1 MKARAL
7 RSLAAVA
14 VCLAAGAA
22 AVWSQQPPAAPQ
34 DDLLRAMHDEL
45 DRSRSIALPNLEP
58 PYFIQYI
65 VDREETFDV
74 TASLG
79 GLIGRHRDTIRQPQ
93 VGIRV
98 GDYRF
103 DNTNYTG
110 SGFNFGTRYDLG
122 RFPAENRYDVLRRYF
137 WLETD
142 SAYKSAV
149 EAISR
154 KRAALR
160 NLTQNDRLDDFAH
173 AAPVRHLRPLPHL
186 TIDEDYWTRRV
197 RALSAAFARYPEI
210 KTSDVELESAVG
222 GFTMINSE
230 GSEVREPE
238 TAHLLRIRAA
248 AQAADGMTLRDAV
261 TFHSVDVLHLPGEAE
276 MDRAARQLADNVIAL
291 AHAPKGEDYNGPVL
305 FEGIAGPQI
314 LAEVLGKALVLT
326 RRPVGEGG
334 RGGGFQASELEGRIG
349 ARVLPDSFDVVD
361 DPTQTEWRGRPL
373 FGHYEVD
380 REGVVPVPLKV
391 VEKGALKGYLLTRQ
405 PVRGYEGSNG
415 RARLPGSFGASTATF
430 SNLFFHSSDTV
441 PAADLKK
448 KLIELCQARGKP
460 YGIIVRKMDFPSSA
474 SFEEARRI
482 IAASQGGRP
491 ISIPILAYKVF
502 PDGHEE
508 LVRALH
514 FRGLNTRS
522 LKDILAAGD
531 DSVLFEYMD
540 SPAPFALIGSATYT
554 TEVAVVGPSILVDDL
569 ELHPLEDEQPKLPV
583 VTAPELTVK

>member
-1 MKARAL
+1 MRPAAL
-7 RSLAAVA
+7 ALL
-14 VCLAAGAA
+14 CLAGVAA
-22 AVWSQQPPAAPQ
+22 WSQQPAASPQ

-45 DRSRSIALPNLEP
+45 DRARRMSLPNLEA
-58 PYFIQYI
+58 PYFVQYLI
-65 VDREETFDV
+65 DREDTFTV
-74 TASLG
+74 SASLG
-79 GLIGRHRDTIRQPQ
+79 GILSRRHELIRQPQ
-93 VGIRV
+93 VSLRV
-98 GDYRF
+98 GNYQF
-103 DNTNYTG
+103 DNSNYTG

-122 RFPAENRYDVLRRYF
+122 RFPAEDRYDVLRRYL

-142 SAYKSAV
+142 SAYKSAL

-160 NLTQNDRLDDFAH
+160 NLTQNDRLNDFAH
-173 AAPVRHLRPLPHL
+173 AAPVRQLSPLPSL
-186 TIDEDYWTRRV
+186 AIDQDYWTRRV
-197 RALSAAFARYPEI
+197 RSLSAVFARYPEI
-210 KTSDVELESAVG
+210 KNSDVELESAVG

-238 TAHLLRIRAA
+238 VAHLLRIRAA
-248 AQAADGMTLRDAV
+248 AQAEDGMTLRDAV
-261 TFHSVDVLHLPGEAE
+261 TFHATDAKLLPGEEE
-276 MDRAARQLADNVIAL
+276 MDRAARKLAENVIAL
-291 AHAPKGEDYNGPVL
+291 SHAAKGEDYNGPVL
-305 FEGIAGPQI
+305 FEGAAGPQI
-314 LAEVLGKALVLT
+314 LAEVLGKAMVLT

-334 RGGGFQASELEGRIG
+334 RGGGFQPSELEGRIG
-349 ARVLPDSFDVVD
+349 ARVLPDSFDVTD
-361 DPTQTEWRGRPL
+361 DPTLTQWQGRPL

-380 REGVVPVPLKV
+380 REGVAPVPVKL

-415 RARLPGSFGASTATF
+415 RARLPGNFGASTAAF

-448 KLIELCQARGKP
+448 KLIEIIQARGKP

-474 SFEEARRI
+474 ALDEARRLI
-482 IAASQGGRP
+482 GASQGGRP

-508 LVRALH
+508 LIRAVR

-531 DSVLFEYMD
+531 DNTLFEYMD
-540 SPAPFALIGSATYT
+540 NPAPFALVGGAGYT
-554 TEVAVVGPSILVDDL
+554 TEAAVIGPSILVDDL
-569 ELHPLEDEQPKLPV
+569 ELHPLEEEQPKLPV
-583 VTAPELTVK
+583 VTAPDLSVK

>member
-1 MKARAL
+1 MKRAAAIL
-7 RSLAAVA
+7 LAAAAVA
-14 VCLAAGAA
+14 A
-22 AVWSQQPPAAPQ
+22 WSQQPAAAPQ
-34 DDLLRAMHDEL
+34 DNLLRAMHDEL
-45 DRSRSIALPNLEP
+45 ERSRHISLPGLEP
-58 PYFIQYI
+58 PYFVQYLL
-65 VDREETFDV
+65 DREEIFTV
-74 TASLG
+74 SASLG
-79 GLIGRHRDTIRQPQ
+79 GILSQRSEIIRQPQ
-93 VGIRV
+93 VSVRV
-98 GDYRF
+98 GDYQF

-110 SGFNFGTRYDLG
+110 SGFNFGSRYDLG
-122 RFPAENRYDVLRRYF
+122 RFPLDNTYDVLRRYF
-137 WLETD
+137 WLDTD

-160 NLTQNDRLDDFAH
+160 NVTQNDRLNDFAH
-173 AAPVRHLRPLPHL
+173 AAPVQHLRPMPHL
-186 TIDEDYWTRRV
+186 DLDKDLWTRQV
-197 RALSAAFARYPEI
+197 RTLSAVFAKYPEI
-210 KTSDVELESAVG
+210 KSSDVELESAVG
-222 GFTMINSE
+222 GFTMVNSE
-230 GSEVREPE
+230 GTEVREPE
-238 TAHLLRIRAA
+238 TANLVRLRAA

-261 TFHSVDVLHLPGEAE
+261 TFHSVDALHMPSEAE
-276 MDRAARQLADNVIAL
+276 MDAAARQLAEHVIAL

-305 FEGIAGPQI
+305 FEGMAGPQL

-326 RRPVGEGG
+326 RRPVSEGG
-334 RGGGFQASELEGRIG
+334 RGGFQASELEGRIG

-361 DPTQTEWRGRPL
+361 DPTQREWRGRPL

-380 REGVVPVPLKV
+380 REGVVPVPVKV

-415 RARLPGSFGASTATF
+415 RARLPGAFGASTATF
-430 SNLFFHSSDTV
+430 SNLFFHSSDTM

-448 KLIELCQARGKP
+448 KLIEICQARGKA

-474 SFEEARRI
+474 SIDEARRLI
-482 IAASQGGRP
+482 VASQGGRP

-531 DSVLFEYMD
+531 DNVLFEYMD
-540 SPAPFALIGSATYT
+540 NPAPFALIGGSGYT
-554 TEVAVVGPSILVDDL
+554 TEAAVIGPSILVDDL
-569 ELHPLEDEQPKLPV
+569 ELHPLEEEQPKLPV
-583 VTAPELTVK
+583 VTAPELLVK